1 MATKPKPKVLE
12 VKIPD
17 PRTSPNRAQIA
28 TAILRVKL
36 GESGCSVAE
45 EVGMPQTSLARLVRK
60 YERPSGEVIVDL
72 LAEFVVNKLSSG
84 VLPAE
89 VSAVVTASK
98 IVLMH
103 SEGTPNLT
111 QELESYGKAANV

>member
-1 MATKPKPKVLE
+1 MTKAKQ
-12 VKIPD
+12 PD
-17 PRTSPNRAQIA
+17 RAQTA

-36 GESGCSVAE
+36 GESGHKVSRE
-45 EVGMPQTSLARLVRK
+45 TGIPQTTLAKLVRE
-60 YERPSGEVIVDL
+60 YQRPSGEVIVDL
-72 LAEFVVNKLSSG
+72 LAEFVVDRLSSG
-84 VLPAE
+84 VLPGE

-111 QELESYGKAANV
+111 QELESLGKAANV